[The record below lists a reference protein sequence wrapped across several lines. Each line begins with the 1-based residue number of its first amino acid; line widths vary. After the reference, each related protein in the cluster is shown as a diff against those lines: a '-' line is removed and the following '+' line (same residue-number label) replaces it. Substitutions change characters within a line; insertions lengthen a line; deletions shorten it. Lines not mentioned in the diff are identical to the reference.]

1 MSKRT
6 LSQWTPI
13 SIIVPVIVLAILS
26 PLAAQS
32 TQPASAPS
40 KIYVPYDQLKKVLD
54 SEKQGVFLPYEDFH
68 RLWTAAQG
76 APAAVEA
83 APMPYLIST
92 ARFTGKVGPELAVMQ
107 LELTVDILQ
116 DGWVEVPIGLG
127 EVAVAKAEFA
137 APADTK
143 VQPLLRVVDGRY
155 VLLTKGVGRRV
166 LKIDF
171 VRQLVTQPG
180 LNVLSFRIPSAAID
194 TLELLI
200 PEENMKVD
208 VEPMLAAGT
217 TAAEVDGKKATK
229 FQAFLGTADSVKL
242 SWKPRTQAAEELE
255 PVVIADQFQ
264 HIHVA
269 EALISYDI
277 RFDLDIRRRGLD
289 SFTLQ
294 LPADYRVI
302 SVDGANIAKWDL
314 PTSQPAA
321 PQVLSVHLFAPAKDK
336 YALTVKMER
345 FLKEPNVQLPLTPAL
360 IQQALR
366 GTGLIALTHV
376 SSRSVEFRD
385 LKNLARVD
393 VGRLPED
400 VRNQGGATAWRFI
413 SADYGATMSIAA
425 VEPRI
430 SVTQKWALGVQADTL
445 QLKGLLSYHVERS
458 GLFQVSMNFPEP
470 WEIVSVTP
478 ADVVEDHQLAGKGDA
493 RKLSILLKRE
503 MLGDFT
509 VEVAARMPRPT
520 PDAPVAFVLPQPD
533 AQNLLTYSGQLWLL
547 LSDQLKAEVD
557 GLDQLTAIPLGRGP
571 NPPAMNA
578 PNQPREQQ
586 AQQQMRPQAAMRESW
601 PAMEGLTPAMAFE
614 FKAVNRAKPAGARFK
629 IALKPTQVSAT
640 VSQLVNIQ
648 QGSLEQEAVI
658 QYQVLYAPVDTFYLQ
673 IPAAL
678 VEADAQ
684 ITGEGIKEKAIIKEL
699 PPDQRSQ
706 ASTSPAAPPAA
717 GADAAKFVY
726 YKVVLQSP
734 VIGPYTL
741 RVNSR
746 QPFTPA
752 KTGQSVTITVEP
764 ILAAGKISDQSG
776 AVAVVKADT
785 LAILAPTFK
794 GLTPADPGSAA
805 DLPYEPHR
813 RSASLAFKYSAPP
826 FELVLPVQSQAEAAV
841 ITTIASAA
849 IVEQVLARDGTLN
862 THATYLLTTSRGDRV
877 LVTLPAG
884 AKLFAVL
891 LNGSDAPLE
900 AGPSSDERIVRLPP
914 SAGQVTKAVLEISY
928 GLDKASASHL
938 AAPILNKSSPVP
950 VQQTLW
956 RLFVPAEDYVLRYDR
971 TFSPLPDGQGQ
982 QLLNEL
988 AAGQPCALAFKQ
1000 ERQGNLLEFV
1010 RQGGPGELSVWIIG
1024 KEAFSVIVWLAVI
1037 VVGALMLP
1045 LGGYRRVMW
1054 LLGIALAAMIVHL
1067 WAPLLVGKA
1076 FWVGVWA
1083 MILVAA
1089 MWAAQW
1095 LFFRL
1100 PRKKKTSPP
1109 PVAVATAPS
1118 APQGSPTSSG
1128 QQKKEGQP

>member
-1 MSKRT
+1 
-6 LSQWTPI
+6 
-13 SIIVPVIVLAILS
+13 
-26 PLAAQS
+26 
-32 TQPASAPS
+32 
-40 KIYVPYDQLKKVLD
+40 
-54 SEKQGVFLPYEDFH
+54 
-68 RLWTAAQG
+68 
-76 APAAVEA
+76 
-83 APMPYLIST
+83 
-92 ARFTGKVGPELAVMQ
+92 
-107 LELTVDILQ
+107 
-116 DGWVEVPIGLG
+116 
-127 EVAVAKAEFA
+127 
-137 APADTK
+137 
-143 VQPLLRVVDGRY
+143 
-155 VLLTKGVGRRV
+155 
-166 LKIDF
+166 
-171 VRQLVTQPG
+171 
-180 LNVLSFRIPSAAID
+180 
-194 TLELLI
+194 
-200 PEENMKVD
+200 MKVD

-255 PVVIADQFQ
+255 PVVIAEQFQ

-289 SFTLQ
+289 AFTLQ

-314 PTSQPAA
+314 PTSQPGA
-321 PQVLSVHLFAPAKDK
+321 PQVLAVKLFAPAKDK
-336 YALTVKMER
+336 YTLTVKMER

-360 IQQALR
+360 IQQVLR

-400 VRNQGGATAWRFI
+400 IRNQGGATAWRFI

-445 QLKGLLSYHVERS
+445 QLKGLLSYHIERS

-509 VEVAARMPRPT
+509 VEVSARMPRPA

-571 NPPAMNA
+571 NPPMLNA
-578 PNQPREQQ
+578 PNQPPVQQQ
-586 AQQQMRPQAAMRESW
+586 ARVQESW
-601 PAMEGLTPAMAFE
+601 PAMGALAPAMAFE
-614 FKAVNRAKPAGARFK
+614 FKAVDRAKPAGARFK

-658 QYQVLYAPVDTFYLQ
+658 QYQVLYAPVDTFYLK

-684 ITGEGIKEKAIIKEL
+684 INGEGIKEKAVIKEL
-699 PPDQRSQ
+699 PADQRTQ
-706 ASTSPAAPPAA
+706 ASSSPATGPAET
-717 GADAAKFVY
+717 DAAKFVY

-734 VIGPYTL
+734 VIGGYTL

-752 KTGQSVTITVEP
+752 KTGMSTTITVEP

-785 LAILAPTFK
+785 LAILTPTFK
-794 GLTPADPGSAA
+794 GLTPADPGSAT

-849 IVEQVLARDGTLN
+849 IVEQVLARDGTLS
-862 THATYLLTTSRGDRV
+862 THATYLLTTSRGDRM
-877 LVTLPAG
+877 LVTLPEG

-900 AGPSSDERIVRLPP
+900 AGLSADERIVRLPP
-914 SAGQVTKAVLEISY
+914 SAGQITKAVLEISY
-928 GLDKASASHL
+928 SLDKASASRL

-956 RLFVPAEDYVLRYDR
+956 RLFVLAEDYVLRYDR
-971 TFSPLPDGQGQ
+971 TFSPLSDGQGQ
-982 QLLNEL
+982 QMLNEL
-988 AAGQPCALAFKQ
+988 AVGQPCALTFKQ

-1010 RQGGPGELSVWIIG
+1010 RQGGPGELSVSIVG
-1024 KEAFSVIVWLAVI
+1024 KEAFSIIVWLTVI
-1037 VVGALMLP
+1037 VVGVLMLR
-1045 LGGYRRVMW
+1045 LSGYRRVMW
-1054 LLGIALAAMIVHL
+1054 VLGIALSAMIVHL
-1067 WAPLLVGKA
+1067 WTPLLVGKV
-1076 FWVGVWA
+1076 FSVGTWA
-1083 MILVAA
+1083 MILVVA
-1089 MWAAQW
+1089 MWGAQW

-1100 PRKKKTSPP
+1100 PKKKNSSP
-1109 PVAVATAPS
+1109 AVATVAPVPS
-1118 APQGSPTSSG
+1118 SSKPSG
-1128 QQKKEGQP
+1128 QEKKEGQP

>member
-6 LSQWTPI
+6 PSQC
-13 SIIVPVIVLAILS
+13 VPVSVILPFIVLAILS

-32 TQPASAPS
+32 TQPASAPA
-40 KIYVPYDQLKKVLD
+40 KIYVPYEQLKKVLD
-54 SEKQGVFLPYEDFH
+54 NEKQGVFLPYDDFN
-68 RLWTAAQG
+68 RMWKAAQG

-92 ARFTGKVGPELAVMQ
+92 ARFSGKVGAELAVMQ

-116 DGWVEVPIGLG
+116 EGWVEVPIGLG
-127 EVAVAKAEFA
+127 EVAVAKAEFV

-155 VLLTKGVGRRV
+155 VLLTKGVGRRT

-180 LNVLSFRIPSAAID
+180 LNVLGFRIPSAAIN

-255 PVVIADQFQ
+255 PVVIAEQFQ

-289 SFTLQ
+289 VFTLQ

-321 PQVLSVHLFAPAKDK
+321 PQVLAVKLFAPAKDK
-336 YALTVKMER
+336 YTLTVKMER
-345 FLKEPNVQLPLTPAL
+345 FLKEPNVQLPLTPAI
-360 IQQALR
+360 IQQVLR

-400 VRNQGGATAWRFI
+400 IRNQGGATAWRFI
-413 SADYGATMSIAA
+413 SADYGATMVIAA

-445 QLKGLLSYHVERS
+445 QLKGLLSYHIERS

-478 ADVVEDHQLAGKGDA
+478 ADVVEDHQFAGKGDA
-493 RKLSILLKRE
+493 RKLNILLKKE
-503 MLGDFT
+503 TLGDFT
-509 VEVAARMPRPT
+509 VEVAARMPRPA

-533 AQNLLTYSGQLWLL
+533 AQNLLLYNGQLWLL

-571 NPPAMNA
+571 NPPAINA
-578 PNQPREQQ
+578 PNQPPVQQQ
-586 AQQQMRPQAAMRESW
+586 ARVQESW
-601 PAMEGLTPAMAFE
+601 PAMDALAPAMAFE
-614 FKAVNRAKPAGARFK
+614 FKAVDRAKPAGARFK

-648 QGSLEQEAVI
+648 QGSLEQEAII
-658 QYQVLYAPVDTFYLQ
+658 QYQVLYAPVDTFYLR
-673 IPAAL
+673 IPASM
-678 VEADAQ
+678 VDADAQ
-684 ITGEGIKEKAIIKEL
+684 ITGEGIKEKVRINEL
-699 PPDQRSQ
+699 PADQRTQ
-706 ASTSPAAPPAA
+706 ASSSPAAPPPA
-717 GADAAKFVY
+717 GADAANKFVY

-752 KTGQSVTITVEP
+752 KTGQAVTVTVEP

-785 LAILAPTFK
+785 LAILTPTFK
-794 GLTPADPGSAA
+794 GLTPADPSSAT

-862 THATYLLTTSRGDRV
+862 THATYLLTTSRGDRM
-877 LVTLPAG
+877 LVTLPQG

-900 AGPSSDERIVRLPP
+900 AGPTADERIVRLPP
-914 SAGQVTKAVLEISY
+914 SAGQITKAVLEISY
-928 GLDKASASHL
+928 GLDKASASRL
-938 AAPILNKSSPVP
+938 VAPILNKSSPVP

-971 TFSPLPDGQGQ
+971 TFSPLEPGQGQ
-982 QLLNEL
+982 QTLKEL
-988 AAGQPCALAFKQ
+988 AVGQPCNLEFKL

-1010 RQGGPGELSVWIIG
+1010 RQGGPGELSVSIIG
-1024 KEAFSVIVWLAVI
+1024 KEAFSIIVWL
-1037 VVGALMLP
+1037 VVVLVGVLMLP
-1045 LGGYRRVMW
+1045 LSGYRRVMW
-1054 LLGIALAAMIVHL
+1054 LLGVALAAMILHL

-1076 FWVGVWA
+1076 FSVGFWA

-1089 MWAAQW
+1089 MWGAQW

-1100 PRKKKTSPP
+1100 PRKKKDSPP
-1109 PVAVATAPS
+1109 AAAAATVPPV
-1118 APQGSPTSSG
+1118 QDSPKPSG

>member
-6 LSQWTPI
+6 PSQCVPV
-13 SIIVPVIVLAILS
+13 SVIVPLIVLAMLS

-32 TQPASAPS
+32 TQPASAPA
-40 KIYVPYDQLKKVLD
+40 KIYVPYEQLKKVLD
-54 SEKQGVFLPYEDFH
+54 NEKQGVFLPYDDF
-68 RLWTAAQG
+68 RRMWQAAQG

-92 ARFTGKVGPELAVMQ
+92 ARFSGKVGAELAVMQ

-127 EVAVAKAEFA
+127 EVAVSKAEFV
-137 APADTK
+137 APAESK
-143 VQPLLRVVDGRY
+143 VAPLLRVVDGRY
-155 VLLTKGVGRRV
+155 VLLTKGAGRRT

-180 LNVLSFRIPSAAID
+180 LNVLSFRIPSAAIN

-242 SWKPRTQAAEELE
+242 SWKPRTQAAQELE
-255 PVVIADQFQ
+255 PVVIAEQFQ

-321 PQVLSVHLFAPAKDK
+321 PQVLAVKLFAPAKDK
-336 YALTVKMER
+336 YTLTVKMER

-360 IQQALR
+360 IQQVLR

-400 VRNQGGATAWRFI
+400 IRNQGGATAWRFI
-413 SADYGATMSIAA
+413 SADYSATMSIAA

-445 QLKGLLSYHVERS
+445 QLKGLLSYHIERS

-470 WEIVSVTP
+470 WEVVSVTP
-478 ADVVEDHQLAGKGDA
+478 AEVVEDHQYAGKGDA
-493 RKLSILLKRE
+493 RKLNILLKRE

-509 VEVAARMPRPT
+509 VEVAARMPRPS

-533 AQNLLTYSGQLWLL
+533 AQNLLLYNGQLWLL

-557 GLDQLTAIPLGRGP
+557 GLDQLTAIPLGGGP
-571 NPPAMNA
+571 NPPALNA
-578 PNQPREQQ
+578 ANQP
-586 AQQQMRPQAAMRESW
+586 AQQQARVRESW
-601 PAMEGLTPAMAFE
+601 PAMDALTPAMAFE
-614 FKAVNRAKPAGARFK
+614 FKAVDRAKPAGARFK

-648 QGSLEQEAVI
+648 QGSLEQEAVV
-658 QYQVLYAPVDTFYLQ
+658 QYQVLYAPVDTFYLKV
-673 IPAAL
+673 PAAL

-684 ITGEGIKEKAIIKEL
+684 ITGEGIKEKVRINEL
-699 PPDQRSQ
+699 PADQKGQ
-706 ASTSPAAPPAA
+706 ATSSPAAPSPA
-717 GADAAKFVY
+717 GADAAAKFAY

-734 VIGPYTL
+734 VIGGYTL
-741 RVNSR
+741 WVNSR

-752 KTGQSVTITVEP
+752 KTGQSVTVTVEP

-785 LAILAPTFK
+785 LAILTPTFK

-813 RSASLAFKYSAPP
+813 RSASLAFRYSAPP

-862 THATYLLTTSRGDRV
+862 THATYLLTTSRGDRM
-877 LVTLPAG
+877 LVTLPEG

-900 AGPSSDERIVRLPP
+900 AGPTVNERIVRLPP
-914 SAGQVTKAVLEISY
+914 SAGQITKAVLEISY

-938 AAPILNKSSPVP
+938 AAPILNKSSPIP

-971 TFSPLPDGQGQ
+971 TFSPLPPGQGQ
-982 QLLNEL
+982 QTLKEL
-988 AAGQPCALAFKQ
+988 ALGQPCSLDFKL

-1010 RQGGPGELSVWIIG
+1010 RQGGPGELSVEIMG
-1024 KEAFSVIVWLAVI
+1024 KEAFSVVVWLVVVAVG
-1037 VVGALMLP
+1037 VLMLR
-1045 LGGYRRVMW
+1045 LSGYRRVMW
-1054 LLGIALAAMIVHL
+1054 LLGIALAAMILHL
-1067 WAPLLVGKA
+1067 WAPMLVGKA
-1076 FWVGVWA
+1076 FAVGGWA
-1083 MILVAA
+1083 MILVLAL
-1089 MWAAQW
+1089 WGAQW

-1100 PRKKKTSPP
+1100 PRKKKSSPP
-1109 PVAVATAPS
+1109 PATVAATVP
-1118 APQGSPTSSG
+1118 PIVDSPKPSG
-1128 QQKKEGQP
+1128 QRKEEGQP

>member
-6 LSQWTPI
+6 PSQRTPI
-13 SIIVPVIVLAILS
+13 SILVPVIVLAILS
-26 PLAAQS
+26 PLVAQS

-54 SEKQGVFLPYEDFH
+54 SEKQGVFLPYDDFNKM
-68 RLWTAAQG
+68 WKAAQG

-92 ARFTGKVGPELAVMQ
+92 ARFSGKVGAELAVMQ

-116 DGWVEVPIGLG
+116 EGWVEVPIGLG
-127 EVAVAKAEFA
+127 EVAVAKAEFV

-155 VLLTKGVGRRV
+155 VLLTKGVGRRT

-180 LNVLSFRIPSAAID
+180 LNVLSFRIPSAAIN
-194 TLELLI
+194 TLDLLI

-229 FQAFLGTADSVKL
+229 FQAFLGTAEGVKL

-277 RFDLDIRRRGLD
+277 RFDLDVRRRGLD
-289 SFTLQ
+289 AFTLQ

-321 PQVLSVHLFAPAKDK
+321 PQVLAVKLFAPAKDK

-345 FLKEPNVQLPLTPAL
+345 FLKEPSVQLPLTPAL

-400 VRNQGGATAWRFI
+400 IRNQGGATAWRFI

-445 QLKGLLSYHVERS
+445 QLKGLLSYHIERS

-470 WEIVSVTP
+470 WEVVSVTP
-478 ADVVEDHQLAGKGDA
+478 ADAVEDHQLAGKGDA

-533 AQNLLTYSGQLWLL
+533 AQNLLTYSGQLWLM

-578 PNQPREQQ
+578 PNQPRQQQ
-586 AQQQMRPQAAMRESW
+586 AQVQSPAVMRESW
-601 PAMEGLTPAMAFE
+601 PAMDALTPAMAFE
-614 FKAVNRAKPAGARFK
+614 FKVVDRAKPAGARFK

-648 QGSLEQEAVI
+648 QGSLEQEAVV
-658 QYQVLYAPVDTFYLQ
+658 QYQVLYAPVDTFYLK

-678 VEADAQ
+678 VEAGVE
-684 ITGEGIKEKAIIKEL
+684 ITGADIKEKARISEL
-699 PPDQRSQ
+699 PADQRTQ
-706 ASTSPAAPPAA
+706 ASSSPATGPA
-717 GADAAKFVY
+717 GANTAAKSVY

-734 VIGPYTL
+734 VIGGYTL

-752 KTGQSVTITVEP
+752 KTGMSTTITVEP

-785 LAILAPTFK
+785 LAILTPTFK
-794 GLTPADPGSAA
+794 GLTPADPGSAT

-862 THATYLLTTSRGDRV
+862 THATYLLTTSRGDRM
-877 LVTLPAG
+877 LVTLPEG

-900 AGPSSDERIVRLPP
+900 AGPSADERIVRLPP
-914 SAGQVTKAVLEISY
+914 SAGQITKAVLEISY
-928 GLDKASASHL
+928 SLDKASASRL
-938 AAPILNKSSPVP
+938 AAPILNKSSPLP

-971 TFSPLPDGQGQ
+971 TFSPLGDGQGQ
-982 QLLNEL
+982 QMLSEL
-988 AAGQPCALAFKQ
+988 AVGQPCPLAFKQ

-1010 RQGGPGELSVWIIG
+1010 RQGGPGELSVSIIG
-1024 KEAFSVIVWLAVI
+1024 KETFSIIVWLTVIAVG
-1037 VVGALMLP
+1037 VLMLR
-1045 LGGYRRVMW
+1045 LSGYRRVLW
-1054 LLGIALAAMIVHL
+1054 VLGISLAAMIVHL
-1067 WAPLLVGKA
+1067 WTPLLVGKV
-1076 FWVGVWA
+1076 FSVGTWA
-1083 MILVAA
+1083 MILVVA
-1089 MWAAQW
+1089 MWGAQW

-1100 PRKKKTSPP
+1100 PKKMNSPP
-1109 PVAVATAPS
+1109 AAAVPVPVPVAHAHDSPKPS
-1118 APQGSPTSSG
+1118 EQE
-1128 QQKKEGQP
+1128 KKEGQA